1 MSFGGIDYDAD
12 ELNEL
17 HRRYE
22 IGDRIINKDIY
33 ISKTISP
40 VICYSH
46 IDLSGSEYSFNKVE
60 FKEDVCLY
68 LEKIK
73 ALCDNSI
80 EELLNKDTKREWH
93 LFPTRGKKIITELK
107 RHFDVKKIDQDRV
120 PEIYHFALY
129 TDQDKADKETGKR
142 SPRIHFIVGNHGM
155 LYPLFYDPYHEI
167 NSMPE
172 NR

>member
-12 ELNEL
+12 DISDL
-17 HRRYE
+17 HRKYK
-22 IGDRIINKDIY
+22 IGDKTIDSDIY
-33 ISKTISP
+33 ISKITPP
-40 VICYSH
+40 VICYSY
-46 IDLSGSEYSFNKVE
+46 IDLSGGRYSFNQKLFSE
-60 FKEDVCLY
+60 DYHIYFERIKE
-68 LEKIK
+68 
-73 ALCDNSI
+73 LCDNSI
-80 EELLNKDTKREWH
+80 ESLSNGETNRDWH
-93 LFPTRGKKIITELK
+93 LFPTRGVNIINELK
-107 RHFDVKKIDQDRV
+107 RHFKKERISHI

-167 NSMPE
+167 NSMPK